1 MKVPMRVVFW
11 GTYDIGKPR
20 VRILL
25 RGLREAGVEIIECHA
40 DVWQGIEDKSRIRGW
55 FAWLRA
61 AAGWLASYPC
71 LVLRYMQLP
80 RHDAVVVGY
89 LGHLD
94 VLILWPFARLR
105 GVPVVWDAFLSL
117 YDTVVEDRKLIG
129 RSHPLAYFLKGWE
142 SLACRAADL
151 VMLDTQAHADFFSQA
166 FKVPRTKL
174 AAVFVG
180 TEPEIFSP
188 RSQQMAER
196 STNDDL
202 TVLFYGQ
209 FIPLHGVETILRAAQ
224 LLKGEP
230 VRWILIGQGQ
240 VEPQIRS
247 MLDSHPLP
255 KLRWI
260 PWVSYPQLPEWIGRA
275 DVCLGIFGASAK
287 AGRVIPNKVFQILAA
302 GKPVITRDSPAI
314 RELLAP
320 DAPGVY
326 LVPPEDPA
334 ALAEAISRL
343 TARHGVQSEGALH
356 RRLVV
361 RICPAAVGIAV
372 LEQFA
377 AFQVSRHG
385 MTGRGGR

>member
-1 MKVPMRVVFW
+1 MKAPMRVVFW
-11 GTYDIGKPR
+11 GTYDTGKPR

-40 DVWQGIEDKSRIRGW
+40 DVWRGIEDKSQIRGW
-55 FAWLRA
+55 FAWLRV
-61 AAGWLASYPC
+61 AAGWLVSYPR
-71 LVLRYMQLP
+71 LVLKYLRLP
-80 RHDAVVVGY
+80 PHDVLMVGY

-94 VLILWPFARLR
+94 VLVLWPFAKLR

-129 RSHPLAYFLKGWE
+129 PSQPLAFFLKGWE
-142 SLACRAADL
+142 YLACCAADL
-151 VMLDTQAHADFFSQA
+151 VMLDTQAHADYFAQA

-188 RSQQMAER
+188 RLPAAER
-196 STNDDL
+196 RTGDDL

-209 FIPLHGVETILRAAQ
+209 FIPLHGIETILRAAQ
-224 LLKGEP
+224 LLKDEP
-230 VRWILIGQGQ
+230 VRWILVGRGQA
-240 VEPQIRS
+240 EPQIRA

-255 KLRWI
+255 RLQWI
-260 PWVSYPQLPEWIGRA
+260 PWVAYPQLPEWIGRA

-287 AGRVIPNKVFQILAA
+287 ASRVIPNKVFQILAC

-320 DAPGVY
+320 DAPGVC
-326 LVPPEDPA
+326 LVPPEDPE
-334 ALAEAISRL
+334 ALAEAVSRL
-343 TARHGVQSEGALH
+343 AARHREQAEGALH
-356 RRLVV
+356 RTVV
-361 RICPAAVGIAV
+361 ARICPSAVGTAV
-372 LEQFA
+372 LEHLA
-377 AFQVSRHG
+377 ALQASRHG
-385 MTGRGGR
+385 MGERGGR